1 MSMNKILLFLNHP
14 FVKLIFNKLKE
25 VFGSKEFK
33 ELTVVE
39 STVEPVTEEVN
50 IPKSTPVIKET
61 VTKKSVA
68 KKPVI
73 KNTGNKTTNK
83 K

>member
-1 MSMNKILLFLNHP
+1 MNKILLFLNHP

-39 STVEPVTEEVN
+39 STVEPVTEEVT

-61 VTKKSVA
+61 VTTKSVA
-68 KKPVI
+68 KKPVV

>member
-39 STVEPVTEEVN
+39 STVEPVTEEVT
-50 IPKSTPVIKET
+50 IPKSTPFIKET
-61 VTKKSVA
+61 VTQKSVV
-68 KKPVI
+68 KKPVT
-73 KNTGNKTTNK
+73 KKTGKKTTNK